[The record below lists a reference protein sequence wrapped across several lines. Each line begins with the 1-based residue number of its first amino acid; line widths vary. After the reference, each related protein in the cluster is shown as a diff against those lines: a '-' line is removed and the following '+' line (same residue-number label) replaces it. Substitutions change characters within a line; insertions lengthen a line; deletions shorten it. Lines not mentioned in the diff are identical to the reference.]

1 MLIVLHLL
9 IEVMSINKRVEQ
21 LVEKTSRSK
30 SAFSIATGISTVI
43 LSHISSG
50 RNKVSLTAV
59 EQILKA
65 FPSVSSDWL
74 VLGKGSMFKDAL
86 EDDIASEL
94 QDNLGAIEQE
104 TQRYIKSVESKINKM
119 KETILDLS

>member
-9 IEVMSINKRVEQ
+9 TEVMSINKRVEQ
-21 LVEKTSRSK
+21 LVEKTSTSK

-59 EQILKA
+59 EQMLKA

-74 VLGKGSMFKDAL
+74 VLGKGSM
-86 EDDIASEL
+86 
-94 QDNLGAIEQE
+94 
-104 TQRYIKSVESKINKM
+104 
-119 KETILDLS
+119 

>member
-86 EDDIASEL
+86 GDDKASEL

-104 TQRYIKSVESKINKM
+104 TQRYIKSMESKINKM